1 MFDHDRPIS
10 SAEQDAL
17 GRKDFSESIAN
28 AILDMDPEDSLVIGL
43 IGSWGSGKTSIANLI
58 QYYLKVNFSKRSSSR
73 KAGKGEFS
81 LLAVTF
87 NPWNSMESTDIISL
101 FFDELVG
108 CLRSQQKGLGLS
120 KDALDA
126 IVSSID
132 EYISA
137 MKPGVGKI
145 AALLAYKRIRKRK
158 TEGIAEKKKAI
169 ESALER
175 GRVRILVVI
184 DDLDRLSSERI
195 REVFQLMAAIA
206 DFRYVSYLV
215 AFDEEV
221 VVNSL
226 ECLQGI
232 PGERYLEKIVQVPIR
247 VPDVAGAELRNQ
259 ISRSFASVLDEYS
272 SSRGAEPSDE
282 MAQRQQLLIDTLKPH
297 IASIRALRRIQ
308 NSCSFLLGAL
318 GDLVDPI
325 DVLALEALRVLSPQG
340 FCLVASNRGI
350 LCVEA
355 RSDLVI
361 SRVQDDANGIIQS
374 QINDLLDEG
383 PRELTN
389 SILKLV
395 FYDPREE
402 AEGKSY
408 RRANAYSHRRAFDAE
423 VFERYMTAG
432 ISFHESLVDELLTI
446 VSANNEPLAS
456 EWVAQ
461 HGRKGKFGEVLE
473 SAGGLFDGMNFEQR
487 ENICTAL
494 CANIEMAERVRA
506 TYSENTRVIDLVD
519 RTIDAMCVNGRKGF
533 VTRLYGCLD
542 CLQVFYM
549 AEFVIRQERAYQR
562 NGFEGSSRKRL
573 LDETTLQ
580 FVEERFLADAL
591 HVVESNDL
599 GDFTDSFVPFALMK
613 ELDREKFAQ
622 TVFSLGQTL
631 KRDLVL
637 AEAFVG
643 AWRNVFMLDVVTSFR
658 LHRTALAYA
667 GCADVSDLTT
677 PSLTS
682 RDIRS
687 LPSLTQE
694 KLVALHLFHELGPE
708 VEEISIEQVRKRLE
722 EMGGFAADNFI
733 V

>member
-1 MFDHDRPIS
+1 M
-10 SAEQDAL
+10 
-17 GRKDFSESIAN
+17 N
-28 AILDMDPEDSLVIGL
+28 PEDSLVIGL

-58 QYYLKVNFSKRSSSR
+58 QYYLKVNFSKRGGIGG

-81 LLAVTF
+81 LLTVAF
-87 NPWNSMESTDIISL
+87 NPWNSTESTDIVSL

-132 EYISA
+132 EYISL

-145 AALLAYKRIRKRK
+145 AALLAYKRLWKRK
-158 TEGIAEKKKAI
+158 TEGIAERKKAV

-195 REVFQLMAAIA
+195 REVFQLMAVIA
-206 DFRYVSYLV
+206 DFKYVSYLV

-272 SSRGAEPSDE
+272 SLRRAEPSDE
-282 MAQRQQLLIDTLKPH
+282 MAQRHQVLIDTLKPY

-355 RSDLVI
+355 RNDRVI
-361 SRVQDDANGIIQS
+361 SRVKDDASGIIQL
-374 QINDLLDEG
+374 QINELLDG
-383 PRELTN
+383 DSRELTN

-402 AEGKSY
+402 AEYKGY
-408 RRANAYSHRRAFDAE
+408 RRANAYSHRRAFDVE

-432 ISFHESLVDELLTI
+432 ISFHESLADELLTI
-446 VSANNEPLAS
+446 VSANNGPSAS

-461 HGRKGKFGEVLE
+461 CGHKGKFGEVLE
-473 SAGGLFDGMNFEQR
+473 SAGGLFDDMNFEQR
-487 ENICTAL
+487 ENICIAL
-494 CANIEMAERVRA
+494 CANIEMAERDRA
-506 TYSENTRVIDLVD
+506 TYSENTRVIDLID
-519 RTIDAMCVNGRKGF
+519 RAIDAIGINDRNGF

-542 CLQVFYM
+542 RLQVFYM

-580 FVEERFLADAL
+580 FVEGRFLTDAL
-591 HVVESNDL
+591 YVVERNDL
-599 GDFTDSFVPFALMK
+599 SDFTDSFVPLALTK

-643 AWRNVFMLDVVTSFR
+643 AWRNAFVPDLVTSFH
-658 LHRTALAYA
+658 LYRTALAYA
-667 GCADVSDLTT
+667 DCADVSDLATS
-677 PSLTS
+677 SLS
-682 RDIRS
+682 LRDIRS
-687 LPSLTQE
+687 LPSRTQE

-708 VEEISIEQVRKRLE
+708 IVEISIEQVRERLD
-722 EMGGFAADNFI
+722 EMNGFAADN
-733 V
+733 